1 MNGFLVNSSSVIELE
16 IEVGDQGSTIYG
28 SVAVPRPVHERAALF
43 ANAPC
48 SFIREQAS
56 EPFYTR
62 KRVGYAYVRT
72 PIMRNAASGSRTMRR
87 REKKRHEGRG
97 VPTSGWVRHRRQPA
111 QTRQGVGRKAPRYFR
126 ITLITAAGNSA
137 IFHFLASQTPSPLPL
152 DRSTRN

>member
-97 VPTSGWVRHRRQPA
+97 VPGRLPVESDTAGSRRRPGRVWVERPHVTFA
-111 QTRQGVGRKAPRYFR
+111 
-126 ITLITAAGNSA
+126 L
-137 IFHFLASQTPSPLPL
+137 L
-152 DRSTRN
+152 